1 MEILVHQLFRVG
13 LGAAAI
19 ALIWLGVDSIRQTR
33 EMQRN
38 GKAWNL
44 LGMTPWYSYFM
55 TDDRMR
61 DLTIINH
68 NFIVAG
74 FAILAGIG
82 AAMLL
87 AVDLIGTNSVL

>member
-1 MEILVHQLFRVG
+1 MVHQLFRVG

-19 ALIWLGVDSIRQTR
+19 ALVWLGLDSIRQTR

-38 GKAWNL
+38 GKVRNL
-44 LGMTPWYSYFM
+44 LGLTPWYSYFM

-68 NFIVAG
+68 NFVVAG

-82 AAMLL
+82 AAIML
-87 AVDLIGTNSVL
+87 AVDLMGTNTVS